1 MKLKL
6 IFLLPRDI
14 LKDEG
19 HYSGEFSKAA
29 FWQEKEG
36 QFPKNI
42 IIACLVSVSDQFGA
56 AVVLVVIKRVE

>member
-14 LKDEG
+14 LKEG
-19 HYSGEFSKAA
+19 YYSGEFSKAA

>member
-1 MKLKL
+1 MDEVEINFSFASRHSERTRANFLKL
-6 IFLLPRDI
+6 L
-14 LKDEG
+14 
-19 HYSGEFSKAA
+19 